1 MNYRSVLI
9 RKASASSTLC
19 WWERHPVSWYSQS
32 LIRSRYPF
40 SFHRNYTVTSLLLS
54 FKNVPSPQNQSLS
67 TSLNRRLE
75 DANPERIHG
84 IKVNPDSLGNEIL
97 PGNLIYKTYKWT
109 GNVRKIPVE
118 LAKGYFWMVSDLK
131 KTNQKPTLSN
141 DSLIPEI
148 ESQTFPTLMGLRALS
163 DPGTAIDLPWG
174 LINPNDEVEGKIT
187 LVAVTF
193 RDNGFRLVPSWKEP
207 FEQAFEDTTM
217 ETKVQIYQVS
227 ITEHWLLYPLRGF
240 LTKVMRNNT
249 PPKEQSK
256 TLVYFGNKDLE
267 EFRDVLRMHNIMTNY
282 VFLLDDIGRVRFAG
296 SGLATEDEVA
306 NLIQFTKEL
315 VAESGGD
322 RSSFKKKR

>member
-1 MNYRSVLI
+1 
-9 RKASASSTLC
+9 
-19 WWERHPVSWYSQS
+19 
-32 LIRSRYPF
+32 
-40 SFHRNYTVTSLLLS
+40 
-54 FKNVPSPQNQSLS
+54 
-67 TSLNRRLE
+67 
-75 DANPERIHG
+75 
-84 IKVNPDSLGNEIL
+84 L

-322 RSSFKKKR
+322 RSTFKKKR